1 MVAGAATGDP
11 PTTHDHIK
19 SSSQYEVYVVV
30 FGSLGD
36 QRLTGRNREHFG
48 AIGQVFGQ
56 LTITGDKPLSRESLY
71 AETPTPFSSEPV
83 E

>member
-1 MVAGAATGDP
+1 
-11 PTTHDHIK
+11 
-19 SSSQYEVYVVV
+19 
-30 FGSLGD
+30 
-36 QRLTGRNREHFG
+36 LTGRNREHFG

-83 E
+83 

>member
-1 MVAGAATGDP
+1 MSPEDAPVNSNINRDGT
-11 PTTHDHIK
+11 
-19 SSSQYEVYVVV
+19 SQYEVYVVV

-71 AETPTPFSSEPV
+71 AETPTTFSSEPV
-83 E
+83 

>member
-36 QRLTGRNREHFG
+36 QRLTGWNREHFG
-48 AIGQVFGQ
+48 AIG
-56 LTITGDKPLSRESLY
+56 
-71 AETPTPFSSEPV
+71 
-83 E
+83 